1 MTNPK
6 VNLYIIMFNKSTL
19 GFDVVSTEE
28 SQLAVPSFDITE
40 ETVVVDSLKRLFE
53 DHVDLAAQFTQFILS
68 DVYVKEKVLNIDY
81 YCLIPYTAKTKIP
94 HAITQENQKYYPS
107 NLQKILRLL

>member
-6 VNLYIIMFNKSTL
+6 VNLYIIMFNKSSL

-28 SQLAVPSFDITE
+28 SQLSVPSFDITE
-40 ETVVVDSLKRLFE
+40 ETIITDSLKKLFE
-53 DHVDLAAQFTQFILS
+53 EHIDLSSQFTQFILS
-68 DVYVKEKVLNIDY
+68 DVYIVEKVLQIDY
-81 YCLIPYTAKTKIP
+81 YCLIPYTAKTKIQ
-94 HAITQENQKYYPS
+94 HAITEENQKYYPK